1 MSTTSQITNPYISV
15 DSLPLND
22 HRYAGVVIVTRARA
36 EAITCLTMKYLN
48 AQKEKSKPSIFHI
61 YLLLFH
67 LVNTVAYES
76 LVLSSGPI
84 FSMSQTAHQTQET
97 SWLRLD
103 AHGGQSKRFARPV
116 YFPLRLFD

>member
-48 AQKEKSKPSIFHI
+48 AQKEKMARFLACLKQPIKPKKPAGSDSTPTAANLRETANFEQ
-61 YLLLFH
+61 
-67 LVNTVAYES
+67 TVMRDFAY
-76 LVLSSGPI
+76 
-84 FSMSQTAHQTQET
+84 
-97 SWLRLD
+97 
-103 AHGGQSKRFARPV
+103 RFP
-116 YFPLRLFD
+116 PL